1 MWGRWST
8 VAVVPV
14 VFRVGEV
21 DDGLQL
27 LQAVT
32 KVSLVSSP
40 PSRNNREE
48 RMEVSVSGE
57 VPARNNERSRAV
69 KMGEKG

>member
-1 MWGRWST
+1 MWGSWST

-27 LQAVT
+27 VLAVT
-32 KVSLVSSP
+32 KVSLISSP
-40 PSRNNREE
+40 PSRNSREE
-48 RMEVSVSGE
+48 RMEASVSGE
-57 VPARNNERSRAV
+57 APARNNERSRAL